1 MDFVE
6 PLQEDKQDRGEIR
19 QVHSISHAS
28 IKATGVTQCLDH
40 EWKIL
45 SENEVYCT
53 KCPTALIVNPE
64 TIKNYDPL

>member
-6 PLQEDKQDRGEIR
+6 KPQEDGTDRGEIR
-19 QVHSISHAS
+19 TEWTVSHAS
-28 IKATGVTQCLDH
+28 IKATGVSQCKDH
-40 EWKIL
+40 TWKKL

-64 TIKNYDPL
+64 VIEELI